1 MLQQHMR
8 GKHKKK
14 AQLMCSRCKKT
25 FREAEA
31 LERHQRDKHG
41 FHIPDDG
48 MRIPGNIS
56 LKAKGLSLC
65 QVCGRLFTHE
75 DDLEQH
81 CRDKHANVDVT
92 NASVLS
98 PCQVCWRIFTQVDDL
113 DEHYRDRHEKEDV
126 KKTSSNAGLIDS
138 AIPETITHAHS
149 MNWGSLLK
157 QKADNLTTYMEMHLQ
172 PTDECNDGISS
183 IITEMLTYLQG
194 YTKICRYIKAGCLGQ
209 GIHLLNSVDVKLLLF
224 LEDFNSLEDM
234 RHNLWT
240 KIQGIKEHLLSSLK
254 WNNEFDMEAI
264 TLYSLKLRSKP
275 SANHLCTIEL
285 LPTCDVLGSHP
296 SDEKKE
302 EMFYKM
308 LEENV
313 SNWKFYSAVF
323 TQLRVKFFQ
332 ALPPRVRDLIRV
344 VKHWKDCHLSAEISK
359 AKNQTAPSSY
369 ALALITIDTWEEVGE
384 PVTFSVVQGFKAV
397 LQRLVDY
404 ESIDIE
410 WYHNYSEDIAEK
422 TRKNGLLSL
431 SRPLIVDPGN
441 PTLNV
446 CADCNR
452 WGEVATVAWE
462 SLQEP
467 LLQGTVIKP
476 DWTA

>member
-1 MLQQHMR
+1 MLDPQHSSQTVQTSCHCCKQKGDKGKDIKSEARLSCSNEQVLNHKGSIQQHAHDNRKAIKLAPPSTVSRQSELSSCRMQKQQHQQHKLDSEIRHTQCKKDFKKSMLLGQNNTRELLPQKKEDEHDHITNCNDRSTQTSSFQCSQCEICFPRKSELQHHKKSQHRVSSGRAVRCVRCCLTFRDKSKLENHRNSQSCRKSVPSNYCVKCGLTCKDDDMLQQHMR

-240 KIQGIKEHLLSSLK
+240 K
-254 WNNEFDMEAI
+254 
-264 TLYSLKLRSKP
+264 
-275 SANHLCTIEL
+275 
-285 LPTCDVLGSHP
+285 
-296 SDEKKE
+296 
-302 EMFYKM
+302 
-308 LEENV
+308 
-313 SNWKFYSAVF
+313 
-323 TQLRVKFFQ
+323 
-332 ALPPRVRDLIRV
+332 
-344 VKHWKDCHLSAEISK
+344 
-359 AKNQTAPSSY
+359 
-369 ALALITIDTWEEVGE
+369 
-384 PVTFSVVQGFKAV
+384 FKA
-397 LQRLVDY
+397 
-404 ESIDIE
+404 SK
-410 WYHNYSEDIAEK
+410 S
-422 TRKNGLLSL
+422 T
-431 SRPLIVDPGN
+431 
-441 PTLNV
+441 
-446 CADCNR
+446 C
-452 WGEVATVAWE
+452 
-462 SLQEP
+462 
-467 LLQGTVIKP
+467 
-476 DWTA
+476 